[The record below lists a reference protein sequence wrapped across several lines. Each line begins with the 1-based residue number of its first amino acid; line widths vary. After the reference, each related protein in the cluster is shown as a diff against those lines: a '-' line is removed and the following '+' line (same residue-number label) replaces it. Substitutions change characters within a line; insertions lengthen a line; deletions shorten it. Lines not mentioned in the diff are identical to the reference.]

1 MLVNNRP
8 ENVQKNV
15 SQEKFVSKK
24 KVVPEEFFLQKVEPK
39 KVVRGKVLPVKV
51 VPSKV
56 VPEEVVDAPN

>member
-24 KVVPEEFFLQKVEPK
+24 KVVPEEFFLQSRAK
-39 KVVRGKVLPVKV
+39 KSRAGKSLAGK
-51 VPSKV
+51 SCA
-56 VPEEVVDAPN
+56 E

>member
-15 SQEKFVSKK
+15 LQEKFVPKK
-24 KVVPEEFFLQKVEPK
+24 KVVPEKFFLEKVEPK
-39 KVVRGKVLPVKV
+39 INVRGKVLPVKV

>member
-24 KVVPEEFFLQKVEPK
+24 KVVLGEFFLQKVEPK